1 MLVDCGHFG
10 IMYATKGGWLGR
22 QTHSL
27 AKSNESVG
35 RKSRIRRSKGERKEM
50 VESFI
55 KKHQSLNNG
64 NFPSLNLTHKEVGGS
79 FYKIREIVREIIQE
93 NRVLGPA
100 KDFPEEQNA
109 DQLLVKYPLGTISTD
124 PESSLSLSH
133 DGSAFVPDQHQ
144 NTSQELNLIADG
156 LSAEPEEQQFDK
168 EQIINKSHVSVTN
181 KECDEIKVAKTKVGE
196 ALPKKEVKEEVAASR
211 TKVIQMA
218 DVIVETFPLRPV
230 NLPIN
235 HLDGKSGELRVLNG
249 TVVDKEVE
257 KVPLGPRYGAS
268 KIDGMNLSSNSSLV
282 DDKEVENLAGPLF
295 EGDSGLVDEK
305 AVKTVEDLPLNS
317 FAIKNGILHDTQVD
331 IDVEVKSSH
340 NDKVISE
347 TKVVNV
353 SNGTQ
358 TETTLDGTHD
368 STNSSGPITH
378 KEVIGNKADVQLS
391 GSSQK
396 GNKPTL
402 DRINNKSWEGASKNL
417 AESETNPV
425 LAIFKL
431 FIAAFMKIWS

>member
-1 MLVDCGHFG
+1 
-10 IMYATKGGWLGR
+10 MYATKGGWLGR

-55 KKHQSLNNG
+55 KKHQSLNDG

-109 DQLLVKYPLGTISTD
+109 DQLLVKYPLGPISTD

-257 KVPLGPRYGAS
+257 KV
-268 KIDGMNLSSNSSLV
+268 
-282 DDKEVENLAGPLF
+282 
-295 EGDSGLVDEK
+295 
-305 AVKTVEDLPLNS
+305 
-317 FAIKNGILHDTQVD
+317 D